1 MKLLAGLRLCS
12 NVPGQWAVP
21 MALGGFQSIKEL
33 VRPGGRVYQSRQAV
47 VDEVANNK
55 FLSMTKP
62 MGAMYALIK
71 IEDAIADRI
80 DDQTFAIELLENTHV
95 LVGPGSSFNTPY
107 MDHFRI
113 TTLPDPDIIHDVFSR
128 IESLLKQYA
137 RFDILVADGSSR
149 RQPTRSQFA
158 SNV

>member
-1 MKLLAGLRLCS
+1 MAGCIS
-12 NVPGQWAVP
+12 PA
-21 MALGGFQSIKEL
+21 
-33 VRPGGRVYQSRQAV
+33 RQAV

-62 MGAMYALIK
+62 MGAMYAFIK

-128 IESLLKQYA
+128 IESLLKQYV